1 MTLPNSYQND
11 LKNNICSVKFTKT
24 DGSIRVMDCT
34 LREDVVPPSPLFPGE
49 EKKQK
54 KANPDVVAVWS
65 LGDNAWRSF
74 RKDSV
79 IDFIIIE

>member
-1 MTLPNSYQND
+1 
-11 LKNNICSVKFTKT
+11 
-24 DGSIRVMDCT
+24 MDCT